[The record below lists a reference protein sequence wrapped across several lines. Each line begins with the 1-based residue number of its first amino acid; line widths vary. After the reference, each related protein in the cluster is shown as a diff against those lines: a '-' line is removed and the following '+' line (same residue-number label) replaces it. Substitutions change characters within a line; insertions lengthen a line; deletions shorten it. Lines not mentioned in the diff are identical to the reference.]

1 MNPLPHDSAQ
11 ISATPAPETL
21 TVIACGAVA
30 REVLAVLSANGLA
43 HVTVTCLP
51 ADLHNAPQKIAPA
64 VEAAI
69 MAARA
74 DGAGR
79 IFIAYA
85 DCGTGGLL
93 DTVCARHDVE
103 RVAGPHCYAFFAGND
118 RFAADAEAQMTTFW
132 LTDFLAR
139 QFDAFVTRPMKL
151 DRHPELIGMLFG
163 HYERVVYLAQT
174 DAPELDRRGRE
185 IAAKLGLGYE
195 RRFVGYGDLSDAIVA
210 AAAPVPEHP
219 PA

>member
-1 MNPLPHDSAQ
+1 MNPLSHDGL
-11 ISATPAPETL
+11 PPLFPPDPDTL
-21 TVIACGAVA
+21 TIIACGAIA

-74 DGAGR
+74 NGAGR

-93 DTVCARHDVE
+93 DAVCRRHGVE
-103 RVAGPHCYAFFAGND
+103 RIAGPHCYAFFAGND

-151 DRHPELIGMLFG
+151 DRHPELIPMLFG

-174 DAPELDRRGRE
+174 EAPDLDRRGRQ

-195 RRFVGYGDLSDAIVA
+195 RRFVGYGDLSDAIIA
-210 AAAPVPEHP
+210 AAAPVPEHA